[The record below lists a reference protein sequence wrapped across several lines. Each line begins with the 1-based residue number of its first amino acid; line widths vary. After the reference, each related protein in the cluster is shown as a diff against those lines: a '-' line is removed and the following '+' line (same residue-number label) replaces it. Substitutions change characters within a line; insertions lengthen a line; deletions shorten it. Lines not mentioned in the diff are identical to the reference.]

1 MLSKEGLRDY
11 FDKELSKKLK
21 ADNIKAGVCKGVML
35 LSLLIFMTSL
45 IWAIVLLF
53 GGKFNIKETA
63 FIPIAALLSISVL
76 LLVFIYYTYVLRDLE
91 KRIVA
96 PVLHKIFEGNKIIYD
111 KNRNLGKKEL
121 AESGFVDGDNYRVD
135 GEDYLEL
142 DFESNDHPVN
152 IKVSDVRV
160 VVSQLS
166 SDGNVRSRVADR
178 GVFGIID
185 FNREVKTEILG
196 NFNKRGF
203 EALELESE
211 DFNKVFT
218 CYTKDQIE
226 ARKVLTPRT
235 MARLL
240 KLQDKIDDRPRFHL
254 SGTKLYFLL
263 DKDLFKYKIKGLV
276 DFGEAEQIYDQVYII
291 YQIASEMAKNE
302 KIFK

>member
-21 ADNIKAGVCKGVML
+21 ADNIKAVVCKVVML
-35 LSLLIFMTSL
+35 LSLLIFMASL

-53 GGKFNIKETA
+53 GGKFNIKEMV
-63 FIPIAALLSISVL
+63 FIPIAALLSISL
-76 LLVFIYYTYVLRDLE
+76 LLSVFIYYTYVLRNLE

-111 KNRNLGKKEL
+111 KNRNLGKREL
-121 AESGFVDGDNYRVD
+121 SESGFVGGDNYRVD

-185 FNREVKTEILG
+185 FNREVQTEILG

-254 SGTKLYFLL
+254 NGTKLYFLL

-276 DFGEAEQIYDQVYII
+276 DFGEAEQIYDQAYII